1 MIDQQDSGEQI
12 MTWRGETTI
21 RDRIFSVLPYLLP
34 LMEGLEFGRFLFAQF
49 PILNLI
55 LIPLAP
61 LMSIYQIPFASL
73 AIFFALYLLVVRN
86 ENIPHFIRFNAM
98 QAILIDII
106 IVLCSLIL
114 GILGGGLQGFILQTI
129 YNMLFLGVLAAVM
142 YSVVQSF
149 RGQYAEIPTISD
161 AVYMQVR

>member
-1 MIDQQDSGEQI
+1 
-12 MTWRGETTI
+12 
-21 RDRIFSVLPYLLP
+21 
-34 LMEGLEFGRFLFAQF
+34 
-49 PILNLI
+49 
-55 LIPLAP
+55 
-61 LMSIYQIPFASL
+61 MSIYQAIPFAGL
-73 AIFFALYLLVVRN
+73 VIFFALYLLVVRN

-142 YSVVQSF
+142 YSVVQSL